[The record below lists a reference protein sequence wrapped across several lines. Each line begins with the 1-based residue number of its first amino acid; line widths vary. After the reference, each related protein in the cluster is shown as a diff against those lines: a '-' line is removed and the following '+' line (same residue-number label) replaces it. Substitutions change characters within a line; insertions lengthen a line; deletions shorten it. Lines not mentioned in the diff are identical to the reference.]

1 MKQKLTQK
9 QEVILSFIKD
19 FMADNNQSPTLAEI
33 CRKFSK
39 ATRTIVQHL
48 EVLENKGFIHRE
60 KHQHR
65 GIVLLKNDNDY
76 NSMEKIPV
84 TSLIGCDN
92 ATTEGCDEI
101 TDYILVSKEIKNKY
115 GKVLAGRAVGFSMQA
130 AKIYPGDVLL
140 IKSTNDINDIKTGD
154 IVVAKVDGNVL
165 AKKIVIS
172 EETITLLPMSD
183 SQEYKPLVFSKTD
196 DNLDIIGRVVDV
208 IANQDENDEEVI
220 ISEIDQFNNQDN

>member
-9 QEVILSFIKD
+9 QEAILHFISNYI
-19 FMADNNQSPTLAEI
+19 ANNVQSPTLADI
-33 CRKFSK
+33 CREFGTT
-39 ATRTIVQHL
+39 TRTVVQHL
-48 EVLENKGFIHRE
+48 EALESKKFIYRE
-60 KHQHR
+60 KNRHR
-65 GIVLLKNDNDY
+65 GIILSRNEDDFG
-76 NSMEKIPV
+76 SMEKIPV

-92 ATTEGCDEI
+92 ATTEGCDEV

-140 IKSTNDINDIKTGD
+140 IKATGDIKDIKTGD

-172 EETITLLPMSD
+172 KETITLLPMSD
-183 SQEYKPLVFSKTD
+183 DKEYKPLVFSKKD
-196 DNLDIIGRVVDV
+196 DSLIIIGRVVDV
-208 IANQDENDEEVI
+208 IANQDKDDEEI
-220 ISEIDQFNNQDN
+220 IIPE